1 MTVCNTCYTF
11 KLRKGKVENVQPEE
25 TDNVESI
32 QQCDTTIH
40 AVVATTTSKNKVNF
54 QDNKFQN

>member
-11 KLRKGKVENVQPEE
+11 KLRKGKVANVQPEE
-25 TDNVESI
+25 TNKVESI
-32 QQCDTTIH
+32 QQCDTTIPS
-40 AVVATTTSKNKVNF
+40 VVATTTSNKVNF